1 MKANKI
7 ANKLCEY
14 GPYLMLLISL
24 PFIWTKKMLLNY
36 TLIGICLS
44 VIINATL
51 KFIFKQPRPN
61 TDMHSF
67 LAVVKN
73 TTYIDSWIQDPF
85 GFPSGHSQNA
95 VFIAAMMYNVFGMK
109 PITLLFI
116 AYSIIIMCQ
125 RVYRNKHYVYQVIGG
140 AIAGICV
147 ASGVYYAYKTQLVG
161 HIMHKLDDWSMLR
174 M

>member
-1 MKANKI
+1 MNANKI

-14 GPYLMLLISL
+14 GPYLMLVMSL

-36 TLIGICLS
+36 TLIGLCLS

-51 KFIFKQPRPN
+51 KFIFKCPRPN
-61 TDMHSF
+61 TERGSF

-73 TTYIDSWIQDPF
+73 TSYIDNWMQDPF
-85 GFPSGHSQNA
+85 GFPSGHSQNG
-95 VFIAAMMYNVFGMK
+95 VFIAAFMYNAFGLQ
-109 PITLLFI
+109 PTTILLI
-116 AYSIIIMCQ
+116 VYSMIIMWQ
-125 RVYRNKHYVYQVIGG
+125 RVYKRKHYIYQVIGG
-140 AIAGICV
+140 AIVGI
-147 ASGVYYAYKTQLVG
+147 ALATGVYHAYKTHLVG